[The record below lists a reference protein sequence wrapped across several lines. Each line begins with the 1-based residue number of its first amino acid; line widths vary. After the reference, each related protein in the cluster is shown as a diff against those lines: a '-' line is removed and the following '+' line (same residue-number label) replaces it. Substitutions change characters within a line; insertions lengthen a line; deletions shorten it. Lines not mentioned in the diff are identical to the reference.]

1 MMAKNLESLSFHGF
15 TVESILA
22 NLAFTSLPRNI
33 KVAEI
38 FSGVGSIYKAA
49 KKKKLEA
56 VEYDNKRPGAISADA
71 EDFLSEEGFI
81 NAIKILMQVEEG
93 GVYFLAPWCGP
104 WMFLNKSN
112 TKRTKSNNYWGDEAN
127 SSVQQ
132 SNNMMTGVVILMQAA
147 AARKVLPGMEN
158 PVKSYV
164 WHWPPMVAVIEK
176 LGLTSVTTFRC
187 GFDRT
192 KPPRIWK
199 KYRIVAK
206 GSWVQ
211 KLFRKCP
218 CSGDHLKTSK
228 IEWRHGKKRCTGIKK
243 RLAISGQYPP
253 AMGTAFVAA
262 WQKFDP
268 AKEAKRVQKKVMK
281 KKATSMKKKGTVM
294 KKKGT
299 VMKKKANAKKQKNMM
314 PKKHRTKKTQ
324 EKATVEKSAAGPS
337 WLLPACSTNA
347 SEKRKAP
354 PKPNVEVKA
363 PKPSWMQPKVA

>member
-1 MMAKNLESLSFHGF
+1 MAKDLDTLSFHGF
-15 TVESILA
+15 TVKSILA
-22 NLAFTSLPRNI
+22 DTAFTSLPRNI

-49 KKKKLEA
+49 KKKNLEA

-71 EDFLSEEGFI
+71 EDFLSEEGFT

-112 TKRTKSNNYWGDEAN
+112 TKRKKSNNYYGDETYP
-127 SSVQQ
+127 SVKQ
-132 SNNMMTGVVILMQAA
+132 SNNMMTGVVILMLVAD
-147 AARKVLPGMEN
+147 ARKVLPGMEN

-164 WHWPPMVAVIEK
+164 WHWPPLVAVIDK

-199 KYRIVAK
+199 KYRIAAK

-228 IEWRHGKKRCTGIKK
+228 VEWKNGKKRCTGIKK

-268 AKEAKRVQKKVMK
+268 AKEAKRVQKKMPKMK
-281 KKATSMKKKGTVM
+281 KKAMKKTAKVT
-294 KKKGT
+294 KKNPVT
-299 VMKKKANAKKQKNMM
+299 KQQ
-314 PKKHRTKKTQ
+314 TKKT
-324 EKATVEKSAAGPS
+324 EKKASKPAGPS
-337 WLLPACSTNA
+337 WLQPGCSMDT
-347 SEKRKAP
+347 SGKRKAP
-354 PKPNVEVKA
+354 PKPSMEVKA
-363 PKPSWMQPKVA
+363 SKPSWMQPKVS